1 MPQNMPGECVSAKA
15 IAAIWFVIIV
25 VVPAWADSS
34 TLRVAVGLRLAPYVL
49 DNEVGGLEYEY
60 VDMIMTQMGYQ
71 ITPVYVPLRDV
82 PAAIDTGKADMAL
95 TMTDNAALSLP
106 LSDPYVAYHNAAI
119 TLVQR
124 KLALTR
130 LDDLK
135 NYSVAA
141 FDHATTY
148 LGPTFSQ
155 LMAGKKDYREYSNQ
169 MAQNIL
175 LYQGKVDVVVA
186 DINIY
191 AHLDDVIRHVATS
204 TVLPTQH
211 ALLFPPSCYRVMF
224 RDGALR
230 DRFNAA
236 LHHAHSLP
244 GYKLIGERWQEQVG
258 EPVGDI
264 LLEGAVPK

>member
-1 MPQNMPGECVSAKA
+1 MSLRLL
-15 IAAIWFVIIV
+15 AAFWLMIMLVA
-25 VVPAWADSS
+25 PAWADP
-34 TLRVAVGLRLAPYVL
+34 TTVRVAVGLRLAPYVL

-71 ITPVYVPLRDV
+71 ITPIYVPLRDV
-82 PAAIDTGKADMAL
+82 PAAVETGKADIAL
-95 TMTDNAALSLP
+95 TMSDNAALSLP

-119 TLVQR
+119 TLAQR
-124 KLALTR
+124 KLALTS
-130 LDDLK
+130 LEDLK

-148 LGPTFSQ
+148 LGPAFKQ
-155 LMAGKKDYREYSNQ
+155 AMAGKKDYSEYSNQ

-186 DINIY
+186 DVNIY
-191 AHLDDVIRHVATS
+191 AHLDNVIRHVGS
-204 TVLPTQH
+204 IQLLPTQR
-211 ALLFPPSCYRVMF
+211 AMLFPPSCYRVMF

-244 GYKLIGERWQEQVG
+244 GYKLIGERWQGQVG
-258 EPVGDI
+258 EPVGNI
-264 LLEGAVPK
+264 LLEGTAPK